1 MTKVSKK
8 HLTPADAKPVVS
20 AGRVKNFKV
29 GTIVRCT
36 TNAVLV
42 TGKGNTKETGYPC
55 FAGVVVMAIFNGED
69 DVWPVGM
76 FSDTWTLDAFKK
88 TDIDISSMIAGWL
101 SVG

>member
-8 HLTPADAKPVVS
+8 HITPADTKPVLS
-20 AGRVKNFKV
+20 AGRVKGFKV
-29 GTIVRCT
+29 GTIVRCS

-42 TGKGNTKETGYPC
+42 TGKGNAKEAGYPC

-76 FSDTWTLDAFKK
+76 YSDTWTLEAFKK